1 MDTARYP
8 TTYLKDYKP
17 PAYLVDSVRLRIEL
31 DPARTRVHS
40 QLILRR
46 NPDADDAPN
55 APLVLNGRDLDLE
68 SVSLDGRMLD
78 LSSECH
84 VESECLRIEQLPDE
98 CSLEITTATNPE
110 DNTCLEGLYV
120 SGGMLC
126 TQCEAEGFRRIT
138 YYPDRPDVLAR
149 FQTTLVADAARFPVL
164 LSNGNRVDDGE
175 LEDGRHWATF
185 DDPFP
190 KPCYLFA
197 LVAGDL
203 ECIEGQHQTPSGRN
217 ISLRLYAEQHN
228 IDKCTH
234 AMDSLETAMAWDEE
248 INGLEC
254 DLDEYIIVATD
265 HFNMGAMEN
274 KGLNIFNARYVVAD
288 AATATDRDFAAIEA
302 VVGHEYFHNWT
313 GNRVTCR
320 DWFQLSLKEGLT
332 VFREQEF
339 SAAIGSPAVKRIQ
352 DVRFLRN
359 HQFPEDAGPMAHPVR
374 PDAYVEISNF
384 YTTTIYNKG
393 AEVIRMLHTLLG
405 EDGFGE
411 GLSLYLQR
419 HDGSAATTDDFVAA
433 MEDAGEVDLR
443 QFRRW
448 YSQAGTPVVEISGS
462 YDADSRRFTLTA
474 EQSCPATPG
483 QDSKQPFHIPLA
495 IGLLDQQGDD
505 LPLRLSGETAAEIST
520 TRVLELNGAQQR
532 FEFEDVPCPPV
543 PSLFR
548 GYSAPVIIHS
558 QLADD
563 ALAFQLAN
571 DSDPFCRWEAGHQLA
586 TRILLSLVNDISE
599 GRSPDNP
606 PDTFVNALRAVLTDP
621 ALDPALA
628 AEILTLPSEGY
639 LAQQREPIPV
649 DAIHQARRRLR
660 EDLAGP
666 LKDDLL
672 GAYTNNTITEGY
684 EFGGEQMA
692 KRSLRNVCLD
702 LLMTLD
708 HADMTRLC
716 MQQFSG
722 ANNMTDK
729 LAALQSLSNSDCGE
743 RQSALEN
750 FFREWRN
757 DPLVLDKWFAIQ
769 AMSQLPGT
777 LDTVKRLTR
786 HPAFDIANPNRYRA
800 LVGSF
805 CHGNPA
811 AFHAVDASGY
821 RFLSTQVI
829 DVDQRNPQMA
839 ARLLGAFSRWRSY
852 DEQRR
857 TAMRAELDRIGN
869 TPGLSRDSYDVAT
882 RIIGNDNSDPP

>member
-17 PAYLVDSVRLRIEL
+17 PAYLVDSVHLRIEL
-31 DPARTRVHS
+31 DPGRTRVHS
-40 QLILRR
+40 QLSLRR
-46 NPDADDAPN
+46 NPDAEDDTN
-55 APLVLNGRDLDLE
+55 APLILNGRDLDLE

-84 VESECLRIEQLPDE
+84 VESECLRVEQVPDQF
-98 CSLEITTATNPE
+98 SLEICTGIRPE
-110 DNTCLEGLYV
+110 ENTCLEGLYV

-149 FQTTLVADAARFPVL
+149 FHTTLVADASRFPVL
-164 LSNGNRVDDGE
+164 LSNGNPVDGGE

-203 ECIEGQHQTPSGRN
+203 ECIEGQHTTPSGRN

-248 INGLEC
+248 INELEC

-288 AATATDRDFAAIEA
+288 ATTATDRDFAAIEA

-339 SAAIGSPAVKRIQ
+339 SAAVGSAAVKRIQ

-359 HQFPEDAGPMAHPVR
+359 HQFPEDAGPMAHAVR
-374 PDAYVEISNF
+374 PDAYMEISNF

-405 EDGFGE
+405 EDVFGR

-433 MEDAGEVDLR
+433 MEDTGDVDLR

-462 YDADSRRFTLTA
+462 YDADNRRFTLTA
-474 EQSCPATPG
+474 RQSCPATPG
-483 QDSKQPFHIPLA
+483 QDSKQPFHIPLS
-495 IGLLDQQGDD
+495 IGLLDQQGND
-505 LPLRLSGETAAEIST
+505 LPIRLAGEPAGENST
-520 TRVLELNGAQQR
+520 TRVLELNGAQQT

-558 QLADD
+558 QLGEDT
-563 ALAFQLAN
+563 LAFQLAN
-571 DSDPFCRWEAGHQLA
+571 DNDSFCRWEAGHQLA
-586 TRILLSLVNDISE
+586 TRILLSLVDDISE
-599 GRSPDNP
+599 ERLPDSL
-606 PDTFVNALRAVLTDP
+606 PDAFVNAMRKALTDP

-649 DAIHQARRRLR
+649 DAVHQARRHLR
-660 EDLAGP
+660 VELAGP

-672 GAYTNNTITEGY
+672 GVYTRNATPEEY
-684 EFGGEQMA
+684 EFSAEHVAM
-692 KRSLRNVCLD
+692 RSLRNVCLD
-702 LLMTLD
+702 LLMTLE
-708 HADMTRLC
+708 HADVTRLC

-722 ANNMTDK
+722 ASNMTDR
-729 LAALQSLSNSDCGE
+729 LAALQSLSNYACPE
-743 RQSALEN
+743 RESALEN
-750 FFREWRN
+750 FYREWRN

-786 HPAFDIANPNRYRA
+786 HPAFDASNPNRYRA

-805 CHGNPA
+805 CHGNPT
-811 AFHAVDASGY
+811 AFHKLDASGY

-829 DVDQRNPQMA
+829 AVDQRNPQVA
-839 ARLLGAFSRWRSY
+839 ARLLSTFSRWRNY

-857 TAMRAELDRIGN
+857 AAMRAELQRITD

-882 RIIGNDNSDPP
+882 RIFGSDNGDPP